1 MVAKTIATAVSIES
15 TQADQFEFRAG
26 VVTGICV
33 TTLSVLIRM
42 YGRGRF
48 GKANSRKGRW
58 SNCGRYWMESGGF
71 TSNQQPPHVA
81 QYLGGNAASNPLP
94 PGVPPGVSSQQQYA
108 TYTTV
113 HIPPA
118 TFRPASFQP
127 ANMPP
132 PYQVPQQV
140 AWSAQQWLP
149 VNTWQNGQWTAQ
161 AHPSGPAPAQVTAT
175 VPTPA
180 PVFTGHPQGSTT
192 HNGHGA
198 GPSAAGGG
206 GKGPAANN
214 FPGPGNRAYFTK
226 EYMEI
231 LEGIKMEKVLDQAKK
246 KICVQKRSGVRIA
259 ELPDEESRSETRL
272 SAKSDDMKAWVT
284 STLGNSLKL
293 INAKLEEV
301 DQKAK
306 ITTYERAELEQLR
319 LEKQKAEKLRR
330 RVGSLAARKG
340 SEMHPAYRLRT
351 RRLPGGSSPGLVP
364 ARRRGLN
371 GSTFQMM
378 KGSLALSKIWN
389 RRWRVP
395 ASWQISSKC
404 SLHFSKD

>member
-1 MVAKTIATAVSIES
+1 MVTKTIPTAVSIES
-15 TQADQFEFRAG
+15 TQADQFEFRVG

-33 TTLSVLIRM
+33 TALCVLIRM
-42 YGRGRF
+42 YARGRS

-58 SNCGRYWMESGGF
+58 SNCGCYWMESGGF

-81 QYLGGNAASNPLP
+81 QYPGGNAASNPLP

-108 TYTTV
+108 TYTGV
-113 HIPPA
+113 HVPPA

-127 ANMPP
+127 ANMPLS
-132 PYQVPQQV
+132 YQVPQQA
-140 AWSAQQWLP
+140 AWSAQQLLP

-161 AHPSGPAPAQVTAT
+161 GHPPGPAPAQVTAT

-180 PVFTGHPQGSTT
+180 PVFAGHPHGSNT

-198 GPSAAGGG
+198 GPSTAGGG

-231 LEGIKMEKVLDQAKK
+231 LEGIKIEKVLDQAKK
-246 KICVQKRSGVRIA
+246 KTGVQKRSGVRIV
-259 ELPDEESRSETRL
+259 ELPDEESRSETRP
-272 SAKSDDMKAWVT
+272 SEKSDDMKAWVT

-293 INAKLEEV
+293 TNEKLEEV

-306 ITTYERAELEQLR
+306 ITTCERAELEQLR
-319 LEKQKAEKLRR
+319 LEKQKAEKAEKESRESSSEKR
-330 RVGSLAARKG
+330 KRNAARIPVENSPPAGRVKSRSCASSKTRPKRIDISDDEGVADVKQNVEPKMESSSELADIKQMLAALLQG
-340 SEMHPAYRLRT
+340 
-351 RRLPGGSSPGLVP
+351 
-364 ARRRGLN
+364 
-371 GSTFQMM
+371 
-378 KGSLALSKIWN
+378 
-389 RRWRVP
+389 
-395 ASWQISSKC
+395 
-404 SLHFSKD
+404 